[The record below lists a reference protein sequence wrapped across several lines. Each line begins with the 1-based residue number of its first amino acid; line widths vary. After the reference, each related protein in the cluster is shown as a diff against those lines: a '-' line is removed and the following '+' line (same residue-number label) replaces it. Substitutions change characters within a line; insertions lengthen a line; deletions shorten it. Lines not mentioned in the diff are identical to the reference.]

1 MQDDKGYA
9 NTPGI
14 LCHFIT
20 FLASALP
27 LRSVPTFIEL
37 VVGAMITQAGFV
49 TEAWL
54 AIAPVRHWTSYY
66 KWLQQGRWSWVKL
79 GQQMTRLVLAF
90 FQQPVCYLIIDD
102 TLIFR
107 SSRKAPD
114 VTIHH
119 LHGTKANRPRYV
131 RGQCWVNL
139 AFSLCRG
146 EKSVAIPLLARLMRV
161 DGNTSKLSAAKVL
174 LRVVAPILDKRK
186 VIVLLDSWYMRC
198 TLISF
203 LRKLNFQVIGQVRK
217 DTALYD
223 FPPPRSGKRG
233 RPRIYGDK
241 YTPEKVA
248 ALPEERELV
257 MIYGKQQWVRY
268 RTALCLAR
276 FLHGATVR
284 AVWVQLEDKDGTLT
298 KQRLI
303 LSTCCDMTPMEI
315 VVSYARRWPIEDLF
329 NQMKN
334 RWGWKEAWQQT
345 RQALHRWTQI
355 LSVGF
360 ALPQL
365 LSIVGGE
372 QIEALTGLTPWR
384 HARPVTA
391 GRIRL
396 GLQRIFCHVRIRDWW
411 NPKFRKFQPPGQPNP
426 PANERNGPQ
435 KPLFS
440 LSKSKTNRANQP
452 GFYSD

>member
-9 NTPGI
+9 NTPAI

-37 VVGAMITQAGFV
+37 VVGAMITRAGFV

-54 AIAPVRHWTSYY
+54 AISPQRHWTAYY

-79 GQQMTRLVLAF
+79 GQQMTRLVVTF
-90 FQQPVCYLIIDD
+90 FRQQVCYLIIDD
-102 TLIFR
+102 TVIFR
-107 SSRKAPD
+107 SSSKAPD
-114 VTIHH
+114 SAVHH
-119 LHGTKANRPRYV
+119 LHGTRANRPRFV

-146 EKSVAIPLLARLMRV
+146 DRSVAIPLLARLMRAG
-161 DGNTSKLSAAKVL
+161 GNTSKLTAAKVL
-174 LRVVAPILDKRK
+174 LRVVAPILDNRK
-186 VIVLLDSWYMRC
+186 VIVLLDSWYMRR
-198 TLISF
+198 TLICF

-217 DTALYD
+217 DTALYEL
-223 FPPPRSGKRG
+223 PPARTGRRG

-248 ALPEERELV
+248 ALPEQRELV
-257 MIYGKQQWVRY
+257 MLYGKEQWVRY
-268 RTALCLAR
+268 RSALCLAR
-276 FLHGATVR
+276 FLHARMVR
-284 AVWVQLEDKDGTLT
+284 AVWVQLEEKDGTLT
-298 KQRLI
+298 RQRLL
-303 LSTCCDMTPMEI
+303 LSTCCDITPREVI
-315 VVSYARRWPIEDLF
+315 VSYARRWPIEDLF

-345 RQALHRWTQI
+345 RQVLHRWTQI
-355 LSVGF
+355 LAIGF

-365 LSIVGGE
+365 LTIVGGE
-372 QIEALTGLTPWR
+372 QIEVMTGLTPWR
-384 HARPVTA
+384 GARSLTA

-396 GLQRIFCHVRIRDWW
+396 GLLRIFGHVRVRDWW
-411 NPKFRKFQPPGQPNP
+411 NPKSRKFEPPKQPES
-426 PANERNGPQ
+426 PANERNGTEQ
-435 KPLFS
+435 RLFS
-440 LSKSKTNRANQP
+440 ISKSKSTRENMHPLHGQ
-452 GFYSD
+452 